1 MIVKDQKRRSKNE
14 EKERKRKSAEKN
26 LERNETIERLLAPN
40 ADMWRARTEITK
52 ARFQINQDKN

>member
-40 ADMWRARTEITK
+40 ADM
-52 ARFQINQDKN
+52 